1 MMKVVDF
8 FKQHIV
14 FRYVCIG
21 LLVLLLICG
30 ILVST
35 FISSFYD
42 NQIEIVEVE
51 GQSLEDISDKIHKKD
66 QLGNE
71 IYNILLVGVDARGYE
86 ENSRSDTIILASYNK
101 TKHSV
106 KLVSILRDTYLNI
119 PTKGWDKVNAATS
132 YGGVGMLV
140 NTLNENFNLDIQ
152 YYVQIKFEDF
162 KKVIDLMG
170 GLDVEL
176 TKAEI
181 NYINNKL
188 HVEDKDY
195 KNDITAEPGVVHLNG
210 TQTLWHC
217 RNRSIGNSDFTRTDR
232 QREVL
237 SLIIDN
243 AMKLSV
249 PQMSVF
255 VYSMKDYVDMNVP
268 LSLILSLGKDALIT
282 NEMTIESYRIP
293 FDNEFTFANK
303 RGASVISLD
312 MKDTVVKLFEI
323 LELELPKDFKV
334 VEEPVT
340 NNKNQNNTYKKPVQ
354 KPAEKVEEPIEK
366 VEESVEEVIFEEVN
380 EKVVEDNVTEG
391 FEEVLGVLDNEGV
404 TENIGLDNNIAEDE
418 FVEVETSE
426 SVSDNSNVF
435 TEVIEETDNNNI
447 AESDNSFKETTID
460 NSIEVIDE
468 NVGE

>member
-8 FKQHIV
+8 FKQHT
-14 FRYVCIG
+14 FFKYFCIG
-21 LLVLLLICG
+21 LLVFSLIAG
-30 ILVST
+30 IFIAT

-51 GQSLEDISDKIHKKD
+51 GQSLEDVSDKIHKKD
-66 QLGNE
+66 QLENE

-140 NTLNENFNLDIQ
+140 NTLNENFHLDIQ

-176 TKAEI
+176 TNAEI
-181 NYINNKL
+181 KYINNKL

-195 KNDITAEPGVVHLNG
+195 KNDITAEPGIVHLNG

-312 MKDTVVKLFEI
+312 MKDTVVKLFDI

-340 NNKNQNNTYKKPVQ
+340 NNRKQGNTNKKPVQ
-354 KPAEKVEEPIEK
+354 KPVEKVEEPIE
-366 VEESVEEVIFEEVN
+366 E
-380 EKVVEDNVTEG
+380 VVEVPIEVETNTEG
-391 FEEVLGVLDNEGV
+391 FEENTEVIDVDNIEDSENAF
-404 TENIGLDNNIAEDE
+404 TESNEVE
-418 FVEVETSE
+418 EVEVIDIDSELQEEETVEEDTSIVE
-426 SVSDNSNVF
+426 KNFEETNSNVN
-435 TEVIEETDNNNI
+435 V
-447 AESDNSFKETTID
+447 
-460 NSIEVIDE
+460 EVIDE
-468 NVGE
+468 NVGEEVEYN

>member
-8 FKQHIV
+8 FKQHT
-14 FRYVCIG
+14 FFKYFCIG
-21 LLVLLLICG
+21 LLVFSLIAG
-30 ILVST
+30 IFITT

-51 GQSLEDISDKIHKKD
+51 GQSLEDVSDKIHKKD
-66 QLGNE
+66 KLENE
-71 IYNILLVGVDARGYE
+71 VYNILLVGVDARGYE

-101 TKHSV
+101 TKHTV
-106 KLVSILRDTYLNI
+106 KLVSILRDCYVNI
-119 PTKGWDKVNAATS
+119 PTKGWDKINAATS

-152 YYVQIKFEDF
+152 HYVQIKFDDF
-162 KKVIDLMG
+162 KTVIDLMG

-176 TKAEI
+176 TSAEI
-181 NYINNKL
+181 KYINNKL

-237 SLIIDN
+237 SLIIDK
-243 AMKLSV
+243 AMNLSV
-249 PQMSVF
+249 PEMSIF

-268 LSLILSLGKDALIT
+268 LSLILSLGKDALVT

-312 MKDTVVKLFEI
+312 MKDTVIKLFEI
-323 LELELPKDFKV
+323 LDLKLPKDFKV

-340 NNKNQNNTYKKPVQ
+340 NNKRQNNVNKKPIQ
-354 KPAEKVEEPIEK
+354 KPIENVEEPIE
-366 VEESVEEVIFEEVN
+366 E
-380 EKVVEDNVTEG
+380 VVEMPIEVETNTEG
-391 FEEVLGVLDNEGV
+391 FEED
-404 TENIGLDNNIAEDE
+404 
-418 FVEVETSE
+418 
-426 SVSDNSNVF
+426 
-435 TEVIEETDNNNI
+435 TEVIDVDNIENSENTFTESNESEEVEAIDIDSELQEGETVEDDTSIVENNFEETNLDVNV
-447 AESDNSFKETTID
+447 
-460 NSIEVIDE
+460 EVIDK

>member
-8 FKQHIV
+8 FKQHT
-14 FRYVCIG
+14 FFKYFCIG
-21 LLVLLLICG
+21 LLVFSLIAG
-30 ILVST
+30 IFITT

-51 GQSLEDISDKIHKKD
+51 GQSLEDVSDKIHKKD
-66 QLGNE
+66 QLENE

-101 TKHSV
+101 TKHTV
-106 KLVSILRDTYLNI
+106 KLVSILRDCYVNI
-119 PTKGWDKVNAATS
+119 PTKGWDKINAATS

-152 YYVQIKFEDF
+152 HYVQIKFDDF
-162 KKVIDLMG
+162 KTVIDLMG

-176 TKAEI
+176 TSAEI
-181 NYINNKL
+181 KYINNKL

-237 SLIIDN
+237 SLIIDK
-243 AMKLSV
+243 AMNLSV
-249 PQMSVF
+249 PEMSIF

-268 LSLILSLGKDALIT
+268 LSLILSLGKDALVT

-312 MKDTVVKLFEI
+312 MKDTVIKLFEI
-323 LELELPKDFKV
+323 LDLKLPKDFKV

-340 NNKNQNNTYKKPVQ
+340 NNKRQNNVNKKPIQ
-354 KPAEKVEEPIEK
+354 KPIENVEEPIE
-366 VEESVEEVIFEEVN
+366 E
-380 EKVVEDNVTEG
+380 VVEMPIEVETNTEG
-391 FEEVLGVLDNEGV
+391 FEED
-404 TENIGLDNNIAEDE
+404 
-418 FVEVETSE
+418 
-426 SVSDNSNVF
+426 
-435 TEVIEETDNNNI
+435 TEVIDVDNIENSENTFTESNESEEVEAIDIDSELQEGETVEDDTSIVENNFEETNLDVNV
-447 AESDNSFKETTID
+447 
-460 NSIEVIDE
+460 EVIDK

>member
-8 FKQHIV
+8 FKQHT
-14 FRYVCIG
+14 FFKYFCIG
-21 LLVLLLICG
+21 LLVFSLIAG
-30 ILVST
+30 IFITT

-51 GQSLEDISDKIHKKD
+51 GQSLEGVSDKIHKKD
-66 QLGNE
+66 QLENE

-140 NTLNENFNLDIQ
+140 NTLNENFHLDIQ

-176 TKAEI
+176 TNAEI
-181 NYINNKL
+181 KYINNKL

-195 KNDITAEPGVVHLNG
+195 KNDITAEPGIVHLNG

-282 NEMTIESYRIP
+282 NEMTIESYRVP

-312 MKDTVVKLFEI
+312 MKDTVVKLFDI
-323 LELELPKDFKV
+323 LELKLPKDFKV

-340 NNKNQNNTYKKPVQ
+340 NNRKQGNANKKPVQ
-354 KPAEKVEEPIEK
+354 KPVEKVEEPIE
-366 VEESVEEVIFEEVN
+366 E
-380 EKVVEDNVTEG
+380 VVEVPIEVETNTEG
-391 FEEVLGVLDNEGV
+391 FEENTEVIDVDNIEDSENAF
-404 TENIGLDNNIAEDE
+404 TESNEVE
-418 FVEVETSE
+418 EVEVIDIDSELQEEETVEEDTSIVE
-426 SVSDNSNVF
+426 NNFEETNSNVS
-435 TEVIEETDNNNI
+435 V
-447 AESDNSFKETTID
+447 
-460 NSIEVIDE
+460 EVIDE
-468 NVGE
+468 NVGEEVEYN

>member
-8 FKQHIV
+8 FKQHKILKYFCISFLALLIVGIV
-14 FRYVCIG
+14 FI
-21 LLVLLLICG
+21 
-30 ILVST
+30 ST
-35 FISSFYD
+35 FISGFYD
-42 NQIEIVEVE
+42 NQIEIVEID
-51 GQSLEDISDKIHKKD
+51 GQSLEDVSDKIHKKD
-66 QLGNE
+66 KLENE
-71 IYNILLVGVDARGYE
+71 VYNILLVGVDARGYE

-101 TKHSV
+101 TKHTV
-106 KLVSILRDTYLNI
+106 KLVSILRDCYVNI
-119 PTKGWDKVNAATS
+119 PTKGWDKINAATS

-152 YYVQIKFEDF
+152 HYVQIKFDDF
-162 KKVIDLMG
+162 KTVIDLMG

-176 TKAEI
+176 TSAEI
-181 NYINNKL
+181 KYINNKL

-237 SLIIDN
+237 SLIIDK
-243 AMKLSV
+243 AMNLSV
-249 PQMSVF
+249 PEMSIF

-268 LSLILSLGKDALIT
+268 LSLILSLGKDALVT

-312 MKDTVVKLFEI
+312 MKDTVIKLFEI
-323 LELELPKDFKV
+323 LDLKLPKDFKV

-340 NNKNQNNTYKKPVQ
+340 NNKRQNNVNKKPIQ
-354 KPAEKVEEPIEK
+354 KPIENVEEPIE
-366 VEESVEEVIFEEVN
+366 E
-380 EKVVEDNVTEG
+380 VVEMPIEVETNTEG
-391 FEEVLGVLDNEGV
+391 FEED
-404 TENIGLDNNIAEDE
+404 
-418 FVEVETSE
+418 
-426 SVSDNSNVF
+426 
-435 TEVIEETDNNNI
+435 TEVIDVDNIENSENTFTESNESEEVEAIDIDSELQEGETVEDDTSIVENNFEETNLDVNV
-447 AESDNSFKETTID
+447 
-460 NSIEVIDE
+460 EVIDK
-468 NVGE
+468 NVNAIKLR

>member
-8 FKQHIV
+8 FKQHT
-14 FRYVCIG
+14 FFKYFCIG
-21 LLVLLLICG
+21 LLVFSLIAG
-30 ILVST
+30 IFITT

-51 GQSLEDISDKIHKKD
+51 GQSLEDVSDKIHKKD
-66 QLGNE
+66 KLENE
-71 IYNILLVGVDARGYE
+71 VYNILLVGVDARGYE

-101 TKHSV
+101 TKHTV
-106 KLVSILRDTYLNI
+106 KLVSILRDCYVNI
-119 PTKGWDKVNAATS
+119 PTKGWDKINAATS

-152 YYVQIKFEDF
+152 HYVQIKFDDF
-162 KKVIDLMG
+162 KTVIDLMG

-176 TKAEI
+176 TSAEI
-181 NYINNKL
+181 KYINNKL

-237 SLIIDN
+237 SLIIDK
-243 AMKLSV
+243 AMNLSV

-312 MKDTVVKLFEI
+312 MKDTVIKLFEI
-323 LELELPKDFKV
+323 LDLKLPKDFKV

-340 NNKNQNNTYKKPVQ
+340 NNKRQNNVNKKPIQ
-354 KPAEKVEEPIEK
+354 KPIENVEEPIE
-366 VEESVEEVIFEEVN
+366 E
-380 EKVVEDNVTEG
+380 VVEMPIEVETNTEG
-391 FEEVLGVLDNEGV
+391 FEED
-404 TENIGLDNNIAEDE
+404 
-418 FVEVETSE
+418 
-426 SVSDNSNVF
+426 
-435 TEVIEETDNNNI
+435 TEVIDVDNIENSENTFTESNESEEVEAIDIDSELQEGETVEDDTSIVENNFEETNLDVNV
-447 AESDNSFKETTID
+447 
-460 NSIEVIDE
+460 EVIDK

>member
-8 FKQHIV
+8 FKQHT
-14 FRYVCIG
+14 FFKYFCIG
-21 LLVLLLICG
+21 LLVFSLIAG
-30 ILVST
+30 IFITT

-51 GQSLEDISDKIHKKD
+51 GQSLEDVSDKIHKKD
-66 QLGNE
+66 QLENE

-101 TKHSV
+101 TKHTV
-106 KLVSILRDTYLNI
+106 KLVSILRDCYVNI
-119 PTKGWDKVNAATS
+119 PTKGWDKINAATS

-152 YYVQIKFEDF
+152 HYVQIKFDDF
-162 KKVIDLMG
+162 KTVIDLMG

-176 TKAEI
+176 TSAEI
-181 NYINNKL
+181 KYINNKL

-237 SLIIDN
+237 SLIIDK
-243 AMKLSV
+243 AMNLSV
-249 PQMSVF
+249 PEMSIF

-268 LSLILSLGKDALIT
+268 LSLILSLGKDALVT

-312 MKDTVVKLFEI
+312 MKDTVIKLFEI
-323 LELELPKDFKV
+323 LDLKLPKDFKV

-340 NNKNQNNTYKKPVQ
+340 NNKRQNNVNKKPIQ
-354 KPAEKVEEPIEK
+354 KPIENVEEPIE
-366 VEESVEEVIFEEVN
+366 E
-380 EKVVEDNVTEG
+380 VVEMPIEVETNTEG
-391 FEEVLGVLDNEGV
+391 FEEDTEVIDVDNIENSENTF
-404 TENIGLDNNIAEDE
+404 TESNESE
-418 FVEVETSE
+418 EVEVIDIDSELKESEALEENNNVSSSEFEET
-426 SVSDNSNVF
+426 NSNV
-435 TEVIEETDNNNI
+435 
-447 AESDNSFKETTID
+447 
-460 NSIEVIDE
+460 SIEVIDE